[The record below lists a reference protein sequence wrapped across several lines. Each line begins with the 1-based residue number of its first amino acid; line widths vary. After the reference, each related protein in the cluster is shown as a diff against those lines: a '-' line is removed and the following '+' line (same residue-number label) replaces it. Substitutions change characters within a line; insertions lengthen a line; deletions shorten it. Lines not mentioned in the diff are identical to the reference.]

1 MGKQCAQI
9 PKISTYLHDDLLSD
23 PSSALSKS
31 SPFFGHECFSLY
43 LLKII
48 YFSPFVSVLDHG
60 LGQLD
65 PCQQAEKTSQ
75 KRDTVKL
82 SGIL

>member
-31 SPFFGHECFSLY
+31 SPFFGHKFFLG
-43 LLKII
+43 I
-48 YFSPFVSVLDHG
+48 Y
-60 LGQLD
+60 
-65 PCQQAEKTSQ
+65 
-75 KRDTVKL
+75 
-82 SGIL
+82 